1 MTENEVARAVVA
13 FLLGV
18 CTMMFGGSMLIQSRH
33 KLRECGWWPL
43 PWETVAGGY
52 MLALGVVFLAAALRL
67 TPVTGHDTDNKVAL
81 VASSIALVF
90 ALWTVRQ
97 WFGSE
102 RDTR

>member
-13 FLLGV
+13 FLLGM
-18 CTMMFGGSMLIQSRH
+18 CTVMFGGSMLIQSRH
-33 KLRECGWWPL
+33 KLREKRWPL
-43 PWETVAGGY
+43 PWETVAGAY

-67 TPVTGHDTDNKVAL
+67 TPAMGTATDNKVAL
-81 VASSIALVF
+81 IASTTALVL